1 MTANTQQQAIVEA
14 VERAADT
21 RAIVSGSGA
30 LATVGELFVSQFG
43 RRPAFIVADE
53 TTAGLAATG
62 VADQLAAAG
71 IVLTGSLIF
80 PATPVLSPAVEHAH
94 LIAKA
99 LDGTLAIPVAIGS
112 GTINDLVKYGASL
125 ADRSY
130 FVVATAA
137 SMDGYAASGAALIA
151 DGFKQT
157 FVCPAPRAVVADLD
171 LIRTAPPSMTASGYA
186 DLIGKIT
193 AGADWILAD
202 ALGIDPIQP
211 DIWEMVQPTVRSLL
225 GSAAAVRA
233 HEPEAMETLLN
244 GLLLTGLAMQASG
257 TSRPASGSEH
267 QFSHYWEMQGLSI
280 DGVPISHGFKVGL
293 GSLAVTALYESLLTL
308 DDRDLAAAAD
318 SHWPKFSTIEKKI
331 TAMNDDPRVI
341 ERAIL
346 ESRAKYP
353 SNAARLERVSH
364 LREIWPALAEQLK
377 EQLVPIEKLQSVLRE
392 AGCATTPG
400 ELGLGKKRLQTAY
413 FAARQIRRR
422 YTVLDTVTELGRFD
436 LNSSTISSSLADI
449 GRKSARIDPTYHR
462 IYCSMPRDGWIMGSL

>member
-1 MTANTQQQAIVEA
+1 VTANSQQQALVDA

-21 RAIVSGSGA
+21 RAIASGSGA
-30 LATVGELFVSQFG
+30 LAAAGELFVSQFG

-53 TTAGLAATG
+53 TTAGLAAAA

-71 IVLTGSLIF
+71 IVLAGSLIF
-80 PATPVLSPAVEHAH
+80 PAMPVLAPTVEHAH
-94 LIAKA
+94 EIARA

-112 GTINDLVKYGASL
+112 GTINDLAKYGASL

-130 FVVATAA
+130 FAVATAA
-137 SMDGYAASGAALIA
+137 SMDGYTASGAALIA

-157 FVCPAPRAVVADLD
+157 FTCPAPRAVVADLD

-211 DIWEMVQPTVRSLL
+211 DIWNMVQPAVRSLL
-225 GSAAAVRA
+225 GSTAAVRA
-233 HEPEAMETLLN
+233 HEPAAIETLLN

-280 DGVPISHGFKVGL
+280 DGVPVSHGFKVGL
-293 GSLAVTALYESLLTL
+293 GSLAVTALYELLLKL
-308 DDRDLAAAAD
+308 DDKDLAAAAETR
-318 SHWPKFSTIEKKI
+318 WPKFSAIQTKI
-331 TAMNDDPRVI
+331 TAMNDDPRVT

-346 ESRAKYP
+346 ESSAKYP
-353 SNAARLERVSH
+353 SNVVRLERMAR
-364 LREIWPALAEQLK
+364 LREFWPSLTDRLK
-377 EQLVPIEKLQSVLRE
+377 EQLVPADQLRSVLLE

-400 ELGLGKKRLQTAY
+400 ELGLSKKRFQATY

-436 LNSSTISSSLADI
+436 QFVAELFKPVGYWAIK
-449 GRKSARIDPTYHR
+449 R
-462 IYCSMPRDGWIMGSL
+462 

>member
-30 LATVGELFVSQFG
+30 LATAGELFVSQFG

-53 TTAGLAATG
+53 TTAGLAAVG

-71 IVLTGSLIF
+71 IVSAGSLIF
-80 PATPVLSPAVEHAH
+80 PASPVLSPAVEHAH
-94 LIAKA
+94 RIAKA

-112 GTINDLVKYGASL
+112 GTINDLVKYGAAL

-130 FVVATAA
+130 FAVATAA

-157 FVCPAPRAVVADLD
+157 FACPAPRAVVADLD

-211 DIWEMVQPTVRSLL
+211 DIWDMVQPAVRSLL
-225 GSAAAVRA
+225 GSAAAVHA

-280 DGVPISHGFKVGL
+280 NGAPVSHGFKVGL
-293 GSLAVTALYESLLTL
+293 GSLAVTALYELLLKL

-318 SHWPKFSTIEKKI
+318 ARWPKFSTIQAKI
-331 TAMNDDPRVI
+331 TAMKDDPRVT

-353 SNAARLERVSH
+353 GNEVRLERIDR
-364 LREIWPALAEQLK
+364 LRTIWPVLTGRLQ
-377 EQLVPIEKLQSVLRE
+377 EQLVPIDQLQSMLRE

-400 ELGLGKKRLQTAY
+400 ELGLGKKRFEAAY
-413 FAARQIRRR
+413 FAARHIRRR
-422 YTVLDTVTELGRFD
+422 YTVLDVVTELGRFD
-436 LNSSTISSSLADI
+436 QFVDELFKPGGYWAVK
-449 GRKSARIDPTYHR
+449 R
-462 IYCSMPRDGWIMGSL
+462 